1 MEYQLTN
8 TQILKHPLK
17 STLIGLIVTL
27 FCSCSAVAQS
37 LSTDSKKAAKAFEK
51 AEEFYSKHQ
60 YSEAKTEIK
69 TALEKDADFVEALTL
84 KAYIAM
90 DEAKY
95 SVARESF
102 EKAVKSN
109 ANLIKSNLYYLAEL
123 ELKDGDY
130 TSAQKHFRE
139 FLSSKPTNERQFNE
153 SNGKLDQ
160 IEYALNAVKN
170 PVQFDPINLGPEVN
184 SQYAEYFPCLTVDNS
199 TLLFTRRLPE
209 PNSPAGFNE
218 DFYVSSRNGSTWS
231 SAQNIGKPI
240 NTALNEGAPS
250 LSADGSLLI
259 FTACELYG
267 NYGGE
272 RNGLGSCD
280 LFYTLKQGKNWSRPY
295 NLGQTINSKHWE
307 TQPSFSADGKTL
319 YFVRGIRD
327 RQGSRTGDIYSS
339 TLKTDNSWSKP
350 EKLNRNINTNG
361 NEESVFIHPDGKT
374 LYFSSDGHQGM
385 GSLDIFMSRKDSVG
399 EWGPAIN
406 LGYPINTHKNEN
418 SLLISSDGETA
429 FFASDR
435 EEGYGDLDL
444 YSFKLPEQYKAQPVT
459 YFAGKIFNKKNQA
472 PLAAKFEL
480 IDLETGELVVESF
493 SDPTDG
499 KFLLSLPMGKKY
511 ALNANKEGY
520 LFYSES
526 FNLKEGTLAEPYQK
540 NVPLSPIEVG
550 EKIILKNIF
559 FETGKYALQD
569 ESKIELN
576 KLIEFLKAN
585 PSVKIEVSGHTDN
598 VGNSEMN
605 QTLSENRANS
615 VAQYLHQNEIMQ
627 NRISAKGF
635 GDLQPIATNETDE
648 GRAQNRR
655 TEFKVISK

>member
-1 MEYQLTN
+1 MEYQLAN
-8 TQILKHPLK
+8 AQILKHPIKITVL
-17 STLIGLIVTL
+17 SLFVAL
-27 FCSCSAVAQS
+27 FCSCNVVAQN
-37 LSTDSKKAAKAFEK
+37 LTTDSKKAAKAFEK
-51 AEEFYSKHQ
+51 AQEFYSKRQ
-60 YSEAKTEIK
+60 YKEAKLELN
-69 TALEKDADFVEALTL
+69 TALEKDGKFVEALTL

-90 DEAKY
+90 DEADY
-95 SVARESF
+95 QNARESF
-102 EKAVKSN
+102 EKAVKTN
-109 ANLIKSNLYYLAEL
+109 PNLIKSNLYYLAEL
-123 ELKDGDY
+123 ELKNGEY
-130 TSAQKHFRE
+130 AAAEKHFNL
-139 FLSSKPTNERQFNE
+139 FVASKPTNERQFNASRE
-153 SNGKLDQ
+153 KLSQ
-160 IEYALNAVKN
+160 IDFALNAINN
-170 PVQFDPINLGPEVN
+170 PVKFEPYNLGPEVN
-184 SQYAEYFPCLTVDNS
+184 SEFAEYFPCLTVDNN

-209 PNSPAGFNE
+209 ANSPAGFNE
-218 DFYVSSRNGSTWS
+218 DFYVSSRKDSTWTR
-231 SAQNIGKPI
+231 ALNIGKPI

-267 NYGGE
+267 NYGGG
-272 RNGLGSCD
+272 RDGLGSCD
-280 LFYTLKQGKNWSRPY
+280 LFYTLKQGENWTKPY
-295 NLGQTINSKHWE
+295 NLGPTINSKHWE

-350 EKLNRNINTNG
+350 KKLNRNINTEG

-374 LYFSSDGHQGM
+374 LYFASDGHLGM
-385 GSLDIFMSRKDSVG
+385 GSLDIFMSRKDSSG

-435 EEGYGDLDL
+435 KDGYGDLDL
-444 YSFKLPEQYKAQPVT
+444 YSFKLPALYKAEAVT
-459 YFAGKIFNKKNQA
+459 YFAGKIFNKKNKK

-480 IDLETGELVVESF
+480 IDLNSGEIVVESF

-499 KFLLSLPMGKKY
+499 KFLVSLPMGRKY
-511 ALNANKEGY
+511 ALNATKEGY

-526 FNLKEGTLAEPYQK
+526 FNLKEGSLAEPFQK

-559 FETGKYALQD
+559 FETAKYSLQK
-569 ESKIELN
+569 ESKVELN
-576 KLIEFLKAN
+576 KLIEFLNTN
-585 PSVKIEVSGHTDN
+585 PSVKVEVSGHTDN
-598 VGNSEMN
+598 VGSSAMN
-605 QTLSENRANS
+605 QELSENRAHS
-615 VAQYLHQNEIMQ
+615 VVEFLIKKGIQKS
-627 NRISAKGF
+627 RISAKGF
-635 GDLQPIATNETDE
+635 GDLQPIATNDTKA

-655 TEFKVISK
+655 TEFKILSK